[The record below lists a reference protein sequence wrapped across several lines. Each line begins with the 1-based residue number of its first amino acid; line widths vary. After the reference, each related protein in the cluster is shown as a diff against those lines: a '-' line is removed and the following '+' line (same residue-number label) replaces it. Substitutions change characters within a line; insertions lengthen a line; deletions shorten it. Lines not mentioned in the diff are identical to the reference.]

1 MANIYCNYCLKNYK
15 INKTLKKHLKIC
27 KYKKIEDP
35 KVDTIEDPKVDTIE
49 DPKVDSIEDPKID
62 SIEDPKVDSIEDP
75 KIDSIEDPKIDSI
88 EDPKVDTTNKFMI
101 ENYIND
107 IKNEIN
113 RVINLTK
120 NEDIIEDILLNNFIK
135 KNIEKFKYCK
145 KIKQLQ
151 MNIGNIWQYVI
162 GNYYNFENLK
172 QNHITGLDIKSD
184 NLKIIIELKNRY
196 NTDNS
201 SSRKTNYDKLVKF
214 KKNNLEW
221 KCIYAV
227 INDKTTEGKEY
238 KLIHDDYEIIYLSG
252 NKLLNFIFGKNKDI
266 ILDTI
271 KNEIMNI

>member
-1 MANIYCNYCLKNYK
+1 MTNIYCNYCLKNYK
-15 INKTLKKHLKIC
+15 TNKTLKKHLKIC
-27 KYKKIEDP
+27 KYKKIEEP
-35 KVDTIEDPKVDTIE
+35 KVDTTKDPKIEDLK
-49 DPKVDSIEDPKID
+49 IEDPKINTIED
-62 SIEDPKVDSIEDP
+62 PNVNTTEDPKVNTIEDL
-75 KIDSIEDPKIDSI
+75 
-88 EDPKVDTTNKFMI
+88 KVDKTNKFII

-113 RVINLTK
+113 RIINLTK

-201 SSRKTNYDKLVKF
+201 SSRKTNYDKLAKF
-214 KKNNLEW
+214 KQNNLEY

-227 INDKTTEGKEY
+227 INDKTIEGNENKI
-238 KLIHDDYEIIYLSG
+238 IHNGYEIIYLSG

-266 ILDTI
+266 IIDII
-271 KNEIMNI
+271 KNEIIDI